1 MFKAILIEKDDAGY
15 RAAMRDVDDA
25 QLPAGDVTVRVSH
38 STLNY
43 KDALAITGKGPV
55 VRKFPMVPGIDL
67 AGVVEHSAHPAYQP
81 GDAVLLN
88 GWGVG
93 EVHWGGLAQKARL
106 NGDWLIPLPG
116 AFTPQQ
122 AMAIG
127 TAGYTAM
134 LCVLA
139 LEKQGVRPADG
150 EILVTGAAGGVGSV
164 AVALLARLGYTVV
177 AVTGRPHDAEYLR
190 QLGAAEVLDR
200 AQFAAPG
207 KPLGKERWAG
217 AVDVVGSHVLA
228 NVCATTRYRGVVTA
242 CGLAGGMDLPATV
255 APFILRGVTLVGI
268 DSVMCPRADRL
279 QAWQRL
285 ATDLDLARLG
295 DIGRTVGWP
304 RPSRWPSSC
313 WTARCEAGCQPV
325 AAHSA
330 RAPMHTA
337 FQDTYADKYS
347 HCYGCGKLNP
357 HGHQLKSHWD
367 GDGTVARYTPR
378 PEHSGGVPGH
388 VFGA

>member
-1 MFKAILIEKDDAGY
+1 MFKGVLIEKDEAGY
-15 RAAMRDVDDA
+15 RASVKTLDEA
-25 QLPAGDVTVRVSH
+25 QLPEGNVTVRVSH

-43 KDALAITGKGPV
+43 KDGLAITGKGPV

-67 AGVVEHSAHPAYQP
+67 VGVVEDSTHAEYKA
-81 GDAVLLN
+81 GDAVVLN

-106 NGDWLIPLPG
+106 NGDWLVPLPA

-139 LEKQGVRPADG
+139 LERHGVKPEDG

-164 AVALLARLGYTVV
+164 AIAVLAKLGYTVV
-177 AVTGRPHDAEYLR
+177 AATGRTRDADYLKA
-190 QLGAAEVLDR
+190 LGAAEVIDR
-200 AQFAAPG
+200 ALFSSPG

-228 NVCATTRYRGVVTA
+228 NVCATTKYRGVVAA
-242 CGLAGGMDLPATV
+242 CGLAAGMDLPATV
-255 APFILRGVTLVGI
+255 APFILRGVTLAGV

-279 QAWQRL
+279 LAWQRL
-285 ATDLDLARLG
+285 ASDLDVAKLGQISREVGLAEAIPLADSLLKGEVR
-295 DIGRTVGWP
+295 GRIVVDVN
-304 RPSRWPSSC
+304 R
-313 WTARCEAGCQPV
+313 
-325 AAHSA
+325 
-330 RAPMHTA
+330 
-337 FQDTYADKYS
+337 
-347 HCYGCGKLNP
+347 
-357 HGHQLKSHWD
+357 
-367 GDGTVARYTPR
+367 
-378 PEHSGGVPGH
+378 
-388 VFGA
+388 